1 MQHRAIVVGAAVG
14 GSALANALG
23 RAGVPTLVLEKGAE
37 RDNSTRGDILHPP
50 TLAFLER
57 WGVLG
62 PLHEDGSIPMTTLA
76 VTSSELG
83 RLATYPI
90 EPAGDGPA
98 GCSIAVPHDRIEA
111 VMKDVAGRWPSVEIE
126 RANVTGLLRD
136 ERGRVSG
143 VQARTPAGERVYEAP
158 LVVGCDGSQ
167 SLVRREL
174 GIGVE
179 RKPYDHEF
187 LYIAADGETD
197 PPNAMHF
204 AFDRKGCMLIASR
217 PRSRMRIAVYFKVGT
232 RGDLL
237 KQPDPALY
245 EYVTERMPLPFLKAA
260 RFGRANAH
268 LYPLMRQFAERYW
281 APGVALVGDAAHT
294 THPAGATGMNL
305 AISGAARLVEMV
317 GPLLE
322 RDLTSTTERDAL
334 DAALDAYD
342 AERRPAAA
350 EAIER
355 NHQQALRIWPPNPHD
370 DPYGL
375 AEAFNPARGWGARGA
390 GWGQN
395 PAALAEVAAASDGA

>member
-1 MQHRAIVVGAAVG
+1 MQHRVIVVGAAVA

-23 RAGVPTLVLEKGAE
+23 QAGVPTLVLEKGAE

-62 PLHEDGSIPMTTLA
+62 PLHEDGAIPMTTIA

-83 RLATYPI
+83 RLATYPVK
-90 EPAGDGPA
+90 PVGDGPA
-98 GCSIAVPHDRIEA
+98 GRSIAVPHDRIEA
-111 VMKDVAGRWPSVEIE
+111 VMKASAARWPSVEME
-126 RANVTGLLRD
+126 RANVIGLLRD

-143 VQARTPAGERVYEAP
+143 VRARTPDGERAYEAS
-158 LVVGCDGSQ
+158 LVVGCDGGQ

-174 GIGVE
+174 GIKVA
-179 RKPYDHEF
+179 RYPYDHEF

-204 AFDRKGCMLIASR
+204 AFDRKGCFLIASR
-217 PRSRMRIAVYFKVGT
+217 PRNRMRIAVYFKVGM

-237 KQPDPALY
+237 KRPDPALHDF
-245 EYVTERMPLPFLKAA
+245 VTERLPLPFLKAA
-260 RFGRANAH
+260 RFGRKDAH
-268 LYPLMRQFAERYW
+268 LYPLMRQFAERYHG
-281 APGVALVGDAAHT
+281 PGAALVGDAAHT

-305 AISGAARLVEMV
+305 AISGAARLAEMV
-317 GPLLE
+317 GPLLMQKP
-322 RDLTSTTERDAL
+322 RTPADLDVL
-334 DAALDAYD
+334 DAALAAYD
-342 AERRPAAA
+342 AERRPAAN

-375 AEAFNPARGWGARGA
+375 AEAFNPDTGWGAGNA

-395 PAALAEVAAASDGA
+395 PAALAEVGASGS

>member
-1 MQHRAIVVGAAVG
+1 MQHRVIVVGAAVG

-23 RAGVPTLVLEKGAE
+23 SAGIPTLVLEKGAE

-50 TLAFLER
+50 TLAFLDR

-62 PLHEDGSIPMTTLA
+62 PLHEDGSLPMTTIA
-76 VTSSELG
+76 VTSAELG
-83 RLATYPI
+83 RLATYPVKR
-90 EPAGDGPA
+90 ANDGPA
-98 GCSIAVPHDRIEA
+98 GQSIAVPHDRIEQI
-111 VMKDVAGRWPSVEIE
+111 MKDVAGRWPSVEIE
-126 RANVTGLLRD
+126 RAAVTGLLRD

-143 VQARTPAGERVYEAP
+143 VRARTPDGERECRAS

-179 RKPYDHEF
+179 RHPYDHEF
-187 LYIAADGETD
+187 LYIAADGPTD
-197 PPNAMHF
+197 PPGAMHF
-204 AFDRKGCMLIASR
+204 AFDRKGCILIASR
-217 PRSRMRIAVYFKVGT
+217 PKNRMRIAIYFKVGT

-245 EYVTERMPLPFLKAA
+245 QYVIGRFPFLAGA
-260 RFGRANAH
+260 RFGRENAH
-268 LYPLMRQFAERYW
+268 LYPLTRQLADAFY
-281 APGVALVGDAAHT
+281 APGAALVGDAAHT

-305 AISGAARLVEMV
+305 AISGAARLAEMV
-317 GPLLE
+317 GQHLL
-322 RDLTSTTERDAL
+322 DDPTTLAQQDAL
-334 DAALDAYD
+334 DAALAAYD
-342 AERRPAAA
+342 AERRPASA

-375 AEAFNPARGWGARGA
+375 AEAFNPERGWGAAGA

-395 PAALAEVAAASDGA
+395 PAALAEVGRPR

>member
-14 GSALANALG
+14 GCALANALG
-23 RAGVPTLVLEKGAE
+23 QAGIPTLVLEKGAE

-62 PLHEDGSIPMTTLA
+62 PLHADGSLPMTTIA
-76 VTSSELG
+76 VTSAELG
-83 RLATYPI
+83 RLAEYLVKR
-90 EPAGDGPA
+90 ASDGPA
-98 GCSIAVPHDRIEA
+98 GQSIAVPHDRIEA
-111 VMKDVAGRWPSVEIE
+111 VMKDVASRWPSVEIE
-126 RANVTGLLRD
+126 HANVLGLLRD

-143 VQARTPAGERVYEAP
+143 VRARTAGGEREYRAP
-158 LVVGCDGSQ
+158 LVVGCDGGQ

-174 GIGVE
+174 GIQAE
-179 RKPYDHEF
+179 RLPYDHEF
-187 LYIAADGETD
+187 LYIAADGPTD
-197 PPNAMHF
+197 PPGAMHF
-204 AFDRKGCMLIASR
+204 AFDRKGCILIASR
-217 PRSRMRIAVYFKVGT
+217 PNDRMRIAVYFKVGT

-237 KQPDPALY
+237 RRPDPAPY
-245 EYVTERMPLPFLKAA
+245 EYVVGRFPFLAGA
-260 RFGRANAH
+260 RFGRDNAH

-281 APGVALVGDAAHT
+281 APGAALVGDSAHV

-305 AISGAARLVEMV
+305 AISGAARLAEMV
-317 GPLLE
+317 GPHLL
-322 RDLTSTTERDAL
+322 DDPTTPAQLDAL
-334 DAALDAYD
+334 DEALAAYD
-342 AERRPAAA
+342 AERRPAAT

-375 AEAFNPARGWGARGA
+375 ADAFNPDRGWGAGGA

-395 PAALAEVAAASDGA
+395 PAALAGIGGR